1 MSELIQNIDGLL
13 PSDAQSLLTS
23 ASNAQYTNVV
33 MSGIQLLMLL
43 GFGILKLKK
52 RLRTNEEKVEI
63 MERKMSHLM
72 RNRVTEL

>member
-1 MSELIQNIDGLL
+1 MANTSELIDGLL

-23 ASNAQYTNVV
+23 TSNAQYTNVV

-72 RNRVTEL
+72 KNRVTEL